1 MSLFATWLNFSAS
14 LWDASIALVIIVKWT
29 IVLALAWLAHGIL
42 AGRNPRWR
50 IALWRWAIVGL
61 ASVAI
66 LSSAPPIVAYRFA
79 PPGQDMVEVKRWV
92 PAAAAGADR
101 STPAAFRAASTKAID
116 HPPASARVVPTQGTT
131 ALATTS
137 RGGELAPRLASA
149 EREDSNGEL

>member
-1 MSLFATWLNFSAS
+1 M
-14 LWDASIALVIIVKWT
+14 
-29 IVLALAWLAHGIL
+29 
-42 AGRNPRWR
+42 
-50 IALWRWAIVGL
+50 
-61 ASVAI
+61 AI

-137 RGGELAPRLASA
+137 RGGSWLRDWPLPR
-149 EREDSNGEL
+149 REDSNGEL